1 MESSEVMVE
10 SFLDGVEITQ
20 GIYKTKEKV
29 GSIPPSQKWLQ
40 ATSFSIIM
48 LNTMA
53 R

>member
-29 GSIPPSQKWLQ
+29 GSIPHHRSGYKQRVFRL
-40 ATSFSIIM
+40 
-48 LNTMA
+48 
-53 R
+53 